1 MALSAVAAIALLATL
16 SQYQSASAEP
26 VLHDDGLVLE
36 TYASGACCGVT
47 TMDFVGQDDILVLQK
62 GGKVR
67 LIRDGVL
74 RSEPVLV
81 VDTDPIREMGL
92 LGIEAV
98 NSTVYLYYTATD
110 GNRDPISN
118 RIYKYSWNGHTLTDP
133 VLVKELPANLYHN
146 GGAMISD
153 ADGQVYAVI
162 GDTGR
167 YGPLQNKKL
176 ENLFPPG
183 ITDYLDTSSILRVD
197 PEGPYFAVGIRNSFG
212 LAIDPVTGN
221 MWATENGDDDY
232 DEVNMVPDGFN
243 SGWQRAMGPATEEE
257 LARMVGYEGYE
268 YQDPKFSWYR
278 TVAPAGIG
286 FANFAETDEYN
297 DSIFVGDCNNSR
309 LYRFQLNPERDGFV
323 FSSPGLQDG
332 VADDGDP
339 LDEII
344 VGDGFGCITSI
355 RTGPDGYLYLA
366 SHIDNNIYRILP
378 VEAAGLGETPDA
390 PGGGCLIA
398 TAAYGAELASQV
410 QMLREVRDGRLL
422 STSSGAAF
430 MSVFEPFYYS
440 FSPAVADLERENPV
454 LREATR
460 YAITP
465 MLHSLSLLSLADEGS
480 ELQIL
485 ALGSAVILLNVGLYV
500 AAPVAAALCLLR
512 LPPWIGGRTARQR
525 TWHPDRDPPADS
537 GNRAA

>member
-1 MALSAVAAIALLATL
+1 
-16 SQYQSASAEP
+16 
-26 VLHDDGLVLE
+26 
-36 TYASGACCGVT
+36 
-47 TMDFVGQDDILVLQK
+47 
-62 GGKVR
+62 
-67 LIRDGVL
+67 
-74 RSEPVLV
+74 
-81 VDTDPIREMGL
+81 
-92 LGIEAV
+92 
-98 NSTVYLYYTATD
+98 
-110 GNRDPISN
+110 
-118 RIYKYSWNGHTLTDP
+118 
-133 VLVKELPANLYHN
+133 
-146 GGAMISD
+146 
-153 ADGQVYAVI
+153 
-162 GDTGR
+162 
-167 YGPLQNKKL
+167 
-176 ENLFPPG
+176 
-183 ITDYLDTSSILRVD
+183 
-197 PEGPYFAVGIRNSFG
+197 
-212 LAIDPVTGN
+212 
-221 MWATENGDDDY
+221 
-232 DEVNMVPDGFN
+232 
-243 SGWQRAMGPATEEE
+243 
-257 LARMVGYEGYE
+257 
-268 YQDPKFSWYR
+268 
-278 TVAPAGIG
+278 
-286 FANFAETDEYN
+286 
-297 DSIFVGDCNNSR
+297 
-309 LYRFQLNPERDGFV
+309 
-323 FSSPGLQDG
+323 
-332 VADDGDP
+332 
-339 LDEII
+339 
-344 VGDGFGCITSI
+344 
-355 RTGPDGYLYLA
+355 LA